1 MKITGIAIDN
11 ILGVALVDVAT
22 PTPVTVFAGENHAGK
37 SSIREAIRAALLGM
51 PERVLK
57 KKDLG
62 MLVHDDAKG
71 GSIVVDIDGGQATF
85 VAPGGKHE
93 LSHGLT
99 MAAWERQAL
108 ALPYCLDPAAFA
120 RASADERRQL
130 LFALTGA
137 SGKRE
142 DIVAA
147 MRDRGLTAAVIES
160 VTPMLRAG
168 FPAAAK
174 FAEERCRDAKAS
186 WKAVTGEAYGHVKA
200 ETWTAPAPSAPVDEA
215 AIVKLQDKI
224 EGLRGRIDAERTK
237 LGAAEQK
244 LKTWLAA
251 EESREADQKAFARLK
266 AAQDKLARD
275 EAELQQW
282 AEQVQQLEQRTG
294 TGPRVG
300 LVHDLA
306 FAVSHLL
313 AFVAPEPTEDDRRA
327 EAALA
332 AYEAQYGAVDAQDD
346 PDAAAK
352 LPEARRARDLMQR
365 SVDNDR
371 RDIDAARA
379 AGARLEQQ
387 VERGSQAEV
396 DGIREFLRAAEDE
409 LAQDTAALN
418 NLQSGKQAAAQAQS
432 RTEAAASAHRDAQG
446 WQAAADALSSDGIPA
461 EILLKGLGPVNQ
473 ILTELAHT
481 LNFPRV
487 TITGSDIDV
496 YAGERPYSLLSA
508 SERWRVD
515 TQIALA
521 LAGLS
526 GLKLVALDEFGILD
540 LASRADCIAGL
551 DKLAEAGRIETA
563 LVFGTFKKL
572 PNFGNFPCVV
582 GHWVE
587 DGRITESTTVAQTAA
602 A

>member
-1 MKITGIAIDN
+1 
-11 ILGVALVDVAT
+11 
-22 PTPVTVFAGENHAGK
+22 
-37 SSIREAIRAALLGM
+37 
-51 PERVLK
+51 
-57 KKDLG
+57 
-62 MLVHDDAKG
+62 
-71 GSIVVDIDGGQATF
+71 
-85 VAPGGKHE
+85 
-93 LSHGLT
+93 
-99 MAAWERQAL
+99 
-108 ALPYCLDPAAFA
+108 
-120 RASADERRQL
+120 
-130 LFALTGA
+130 
-137 SGKRE
+137 
-142 DIVAA
+142 
-147 MRDRGLTAAVIES
+147 
-160 VTPMLRAG
+160 
-168 FPAAAK
+168 
-174 FAEERCRDAKAS
+174 
-186 WKAVTGEAYGHVKA
+186 
-200 ETWTAPAPSAPVDEA
+200 VDEA
-215 AIVKLQDKI
+215 AIAKLQDKI
-224 EGLRGRIDAERTK
+224 EGLRGRIAAERTK

-251 EESREADQKAFARLK
+251 EESREADQKTFARLQ

-300 LVHDLA
+300 LVHELA

-313 AFVAPEPTEDDRRA
+313 AFVEVEPTDDDRRA
-327 EAALA
+327 KAALA
-332 AYEAQYGAVDAQDD
+332 AYEAQYGAIDAQGD

-387 VERGSQAEV
+387 VERGSQVEV

-409 LAQDTAALN
+409 VAQDSADLAH
-418 NLQSGKQAAAQAQS
+418 LQTGRQAAAQAQS

-446 WQAAADALSSDGIPA
+446 WQAAADALSPAGIPA
-461 EILLKGLGPVNQ
+461 DILLKSLGPMSR
-473 ILTELAHT
+473 TLAWVAQA

-487 TITGSDIDV
+487 AIINDMDI
-496 YAGERPYSLLSA
+496 YLGQRPYALLSV

-521 LAGLS
+521 LAELS

-540 LASRADCIAGL
+540 LASRADCIGGL
-551 DKLAEAGRIETA
+551 DKLAEAGKINTA

-587 DGRITESTTVAQTAA
+587 DGRITESTTASETAA

>member
-1 MKITGIAIDN
+1 MKITGIAIDS
-11 ILGVALVDVAT
+11 ILGVARVDVAT

-62 MLVHDDAKG
+62 VLVHDDAKG
-71 GSIVVDIDGGQATF
+71 GAVTISIDGGQAAF
-85 VAPGGKHE
+85 VAPSGKHE

-142 DIVAA
+142 DIAAA
-147 MRDRGLTAAVIES
+147 MRERGLTAAVIES

-186 WKAVTGEAYGHVKA
+186 WKAAAGEAYGHVKA
-200 ETWTAPAPSAPVDEA
+200 EDWAAPAGAPVDEA
-215 AIVKLQDKI
+215 AIKKLQDKADS
-224 EGLRGRIDAERTK
+224 LRHRIANGRTE

-251 EESREADQKAFARLK
+251 EESREADQKAFGRLQSV
-266 AAQDKLARD
+266 QDKLARD

-282 AEQVQQLEQRTG
+282 ADQVQHLEQRAG

-306 FAVSHLL
+306 ACLSDACEVLPS
-313 AFVAPEPTEDDRRA
+313 ATELHERA
-327 EAALA
+327 CQALD
-332 AYEAQYGAVDAQDD
+332 AYEAQHGAVDAQGD

-352 LPEARRARDLMQR
+352 LPEARQARDLMQR
-365 SVDNDR
+365 CVDNDR

-387 VERGSQAEV
+387 VEHGSDADV
-396 DGIREFLRAAEDE
+396 DRIREFLLAAENE
-409 LAQDTAALN
+409 LAQVTADLN
-418 NLQSGKQAAAQAQS
+418 RLQADQRAAAQAQG
-432 RTEAAASAHRDAQG
+432 RTETAAAAHRDAQG
-446 WQAAADALSSDGIPA
+446 WQAAVDALSSDGIPA
-461 EILLKGLGPVNQ
+461 DMLMKGLGPVNR
-473 ILTELAHT
+473 ILADLART

-487 TITGSDIDV
+487 EIVDSDILIYVD
-496 YAGERPYSLLSA
+496 GRPYSLLSA
-508 SERWRVD
+508 SERWRAD
-515 TQIALA
+515 AQIALA
-521 LAGLS
+521 LADLS
-526 GLKLVALDEFGILD
+526 GLRLVALDEFGILD
-540 LASRADCIAGL
+540 LPARADCIAGL
-551 DKLAEAGRIETA
+551 DKLAEAGRIDTA
-563 LVFGTFKKL
+563 LVFGTLKRL
-572 PNFGNFPCVV
+572 PNFENFPCVV

-587 DGRITESTTVAQTAA
+587 GGRITESTAFAQTAA